1 MLYIY
6 MKIGMFLF
14 NIEKK
19 GKSFIILCSFIFK
32 SWFIFFLLRKHFQYY
47 NCNHHHFHYLNLVLI
62 VGIHI
67 LLLYH
72 VWISDRLSTYKYIHM
87 LSSLYYNTGIFWLL
101 YLYHIQKICTIFSY
115 LASPLFSHA
124 IQYGSIFISYIKY
137 MVGIL

>member
-6 MKIGMFLF
+6 MKIGIFF

-19 GKSFIILCSFIFK
+19 GKSFIILHSFIFK

-62 VGIHI
+62 VVIHI

-87 LSSLYYNTGIFWLL
+87 LSTIQQHRNIL
-101 YLYHIQKICTIFSY
+101 IQKICTIFSY
-115 LASPLFSHA
+115 LASPLFSHV
-124 IQYGSIFISYIKY
+124 IQYSSIFIIPY
-137 MVGIL
+137 MVAR